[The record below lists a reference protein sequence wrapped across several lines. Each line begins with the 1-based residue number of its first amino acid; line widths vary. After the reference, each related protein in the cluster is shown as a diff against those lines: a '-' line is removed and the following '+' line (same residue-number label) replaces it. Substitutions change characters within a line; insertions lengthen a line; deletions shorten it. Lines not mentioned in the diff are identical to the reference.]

1 MNLTLTL
8 ASETTGQ
15 ARPLNILRDLTAVAD
30 LIELCFETTLSS
42 DGRAQISEMRR
53 HARNRDFLGWAPHMV
68 DVISL
73 PLSGF
78 VWEDKGRVVGN
89 ASLVPFHRWGR
100 RIYLIANVATHPD
113 YRGRGIGR
121 ILTEMAMQ
129 RAREKG
135 ANALWLHVRDDNPS
149 AIHIYR
155 DLGFR
160 ERTRRTEWFAHSG
173 TIPQHGEGPGVKIRP
188 RAADD
193 WSSQRNWLERGYP
206 PDLEWY
212 PSNQSSWDSFGPHLW
227 DGFYRLLMD
236 IDVSQ
241 WAVEKEGQ
249 LRAVVSCRLH
259 EDRKATAWLAA
270 PPHPDPLALT
280 DLLLY
285 ARRMFAHQRGLGLEY
300 PSGPADEAICAAG
313 FSVQRTLLWMEAPGQ
328 QPN

>member
-1 MNLTLTL
+1 MNLTLPL
-8 ASETTGQ
+8 AATTFGQ
-15 ARPLNILRDLTAVAD
+15 ARPLNILRDLSAVAD
-30 LIELCFETTLSS
+30 LIELCFDKTLDS
-42 DGRAQISEMRR
+42 DGRAQVGEMRR
-53 HARNRDFLGWAPHMV
+53 HARNRDFLNWAPHMA
-68 DVISL
+68 DAISL

-78 VWEDKGRVVGN
+78 VWEDGGRVVGN

-135 ANALWLHVRDDNPS
+135 ANSLWLHVRDDNPS
-149 AIHIYR
+149 AIHIYH

-173 TIPQHGEGPGVKIRP
+173 GIPQDTAGPGLKIRP
-188 RAADD
+188 RAAGD
-193 WSSQRNWLERGYP
+193 WPSQRNWLERGYP

-212 PSNQSSWDSFGPHLW
+212 PGSQPSWDSFGPRLW

-241 WAVEKEGQ
+241 WAVEKDGQ
-249 LRAVVSCRLH
+249 LRAAVSCRLR
-259 EDRKATAWLAA
+259 ENRKASAWLAA
-270 PPHPDPLALT
+270 PPHPDSQALT
-280 DLLLY
+280 ELLLY
-285 ARRMFAHQRGLGLEY
+285 ARRTFVHQRGLGLEY
-300 PSGPADEAICAAG
+300 PSGPADEAIRAAG
-313 FSVQRTLLWMEAPGQ
+313 FSARRTLLWMEAPGQ
-328 QPN
+328 QLN